1 MFFIGGIMP
10 GTKQLDF
17 GQTGIC
23 PRCGSY
29 GRYQVYMTYLCFTFF
44 FIPLFRWNRKFYVK
58 MSCCGAVYAL
68 SREAGMAILQGRDI
82 EIEESDLTPVPDGSG
97 WGGAD
102 GGGQGRDGW
111 QGNGW
116 SDPGGRGGRPVRRCP
131 SCGYETSED
140 FTYCPKCGTRMERE

>member
-10 GTKQLDF
+10 GMKQLDF

-68 SREAGMAILQGRDI
+68 SREAGMAILRGRDI
-82 EIEESDLTPVPDGSG
+82 EIEESDLTPVQDGDSWDGAGGSGQTGSG
-97 WGGAD
+97 WNAG
-102 GGGQGRDGW
+102 GW
-111 QGNGW
+111 QNT
-116 SDPGGRGGRPVRRCP
+116 GRTRRCP
-131 SCGYETSED
+131 SCGYETDED
-140 FTYCPKCGTRMERE
+140 FTYCPKCGTRLEEK